1 MMGLEVTGLIGT
13 FRRFGDTQ
21 PFQSSQMRLK
31 PQPSSANSN
40 TILFHCLRHTL
51 PLFSGAMLTP
61 FLANVLVKRSL
72 VLAVSI
78 YGAMGLAAASI
89 AFLFLPESRDI
100 DMS

>member
-1 MMGLEVTGLIGT
+1 MGLEVTGLIGT

-21 PFQSSQMRLK
+21 PFQSSQMRV
-31 PQPSSANSN
+31 NSN
-40 TILFHCLRHTL
+40 MILFHCLRQTL

-78 YGAMGLAAASI
+78 YGAMGLAAAII